1 MESISAYRPR
11 NRHMNDRIQPGS
23 VGPVGDVLGGV
34 RLKQS
39 TPDMPMRW
47 DKVFSLENAPRMG
60 SNVQDGQQVSW
71 QSGGG
76 FPEVVSTSFG
86 GGRQFRTSR
95 GYRIEDITE
104 ADMMVEPFVS
114 SLGDYT
120 WRNKVA
126 TVYQALRTGEQ
137 FLPLPGGYQPHP
149 GELLRGGNFPTVV
162 ATAGGIEPPA
172 GNNVVI
178 SGDMDMTNLLQP
190 SIVGAY
196 GARRTNQN
204 LAPVVDGYN
213 FTSVLRPPHK
223 G

>member
-23 VGPVGDVLGGV
+23 VGPVGDVLGAV

-71 QSGGG
+71 ETGGG
-76 FPEVVSTSFG
+76 FPEVVSSSFQ
-86 GGRQFRTSR
+86 GGRQFRTNR
-95 GYRIEDITE
+95 GYRIENVTE

-137 FLPLPGGYQPHP
+137 FLPLPGGYQPDP
-149 GELLRGGNFPTVV
+149 GELMRGGNFPTVV
-162 ATAGGIEPPA
+162 AVAGGTDPIGGENA
-172 GNNVVI
+172 VI
-178 SGDMDMTNLLQP
+178 SRDMDMTNFVQP
-190 SIVGAY
+190 NIVGAY
-196 GARRTNQN
+196 GGRRTNQN

-213 FTSVLRPPHK
+213 FPGLIRPPTK
-223 G
+223 